1 MTTLFCVMTTTDH
14 LNTKYIHSELG
25 GGIYKFKME
34 NSRKQ
39 LVLSKL
45 TGKLK
50 EYELEKDALR
60 KQVEELKAPL
70 QIQCICQE
78 ENLKQMMQT
87 ESLMREVEDLK
98 HQLLQEKCSRRQ
110 EDSRNLQDALRELN
124 ELTEQTETEQL
135 YRQKPLR
142 EKETGNDLRLGDAEA
157 MDNIATDVHDIRS
170 WQIKDLEKY
179 FREFKVAHQELE
191 HVKVSYRMKLRY
203 ETERMA
209 ERENSLTKQSCSPE
223 KAMELPGGGH

>member
-1 MTTLFCVMTTTDH
+1 
-14 LNTKYIHSELG
+14 
-25 GGIYKFKME
+25 ME
-34 NSRKQ
+34 NSRKE

-78 ENLKQMMQT
+78 QNLKQMMQT

-98 HQLLQEKCSRRQ
+98 HQLLQEKCSRQQ
-110 EDSRNLQDALRELN
+110 EESRNLQDALRELN
-124 ELTEQTETEQL
+124 DLTEQFCDELIKKTETEQL
-135 YRQKPLR
+135 YRQKTIS

-170 WQIKDLEKY
+170 WQIKDLEKD
-179 FREFKVAHQELE
+179 FRELKVAHQELE

-209 ERENSLTKQSCSPE
+209 ERENSLTKQIE
-223 KAMELPGGGH
+223 KDLQSGEGHGASYDLPGGGH

>member
-1 MTTLFCVMTTTDH
+1 
-14 LNTKYIHSELG
+14 
-25 GGIYKFKME
+25 ME

-78 ENLKQMMQT
+78 ENLKQMTQT

-124 ELTEQTETEQL
+124 ELTEA
-135 YRQKPLR
+135 
-142 EKETGNDLRLGDAEA
+142 D
-157 MDNIATDVHDIRS
+157 
-170 WQIKDLEKY
+170 
-179 FREFKVAHQELE
+179 
-191 HVKVSYRMKLRY
+191 
-203 ETERMA
+203 
-209 ERENSLTKQSCSPE
+209 
-223 KAMELPGGGH
+223 